1 MAELAEHTIM
11 SELTPRSTRPLSPFG
26 LRIRRA
32 CDERGITLRE
42 LAQKAGISYPHL
54 SKLLHGWHQAQVGT
68 LQRIAALLEIPISDL
83 IGTPSE
89 VPG

>member
-1 MAELAEHTIM
+1 MAEHSVM

-42 LAQKAGISYPHL
+42 LAQKAGISYQHL

-68 LQRIAALLEIPISDL
+68 LQRIAALLEIPIGDL
-83 IGTPSE
+83 ISGTNE